1 MIRSNYKNKILNS
14 IVISGWPA
22 VGKTT
27 IATELAKEFGYK
39 HYNGGDVL
47 KMLAAEKGYVGIQ
60 KKQKIS
66 WKKENQILILILK
79 SIGNW

>member
-1 MIRSNYKNKILNS
+1 MNIPNYKNKILNS

-47 KMLAAEKGYVGIQ
+47 KMLAADKGYVVSRNDWWDTEG
-60 KKQKIS
+60 
-66 WKKENQILILILK
+66 
-79 SIGNW
+79 

>member
-47 KMLAAEKGYVGIQ
+47 KMLAA
-60 KKQKIS
+60 
-66 WKKENQILILILK
+66 
-79 SIGNW
+79 